1 MELDKILSLLR
12 RSERVVLYSIII
24 QSFVSY
30 ASLFILTKDFRTLPA
45 YQEIILA
52 VALAIVTLTGIA
64 TFLFIYSFLFKIN
77 VWYSSLWLAIA
88 LTSGAILYYGVDFP
102 SPLFYKGM
110 MFTNIFPTTLI
121 GLSSLLYIG
130 YKRKKQKD
138 KQVTENEDQKDK

>member
-110 MFTNIFPTTLI
+110 IPC
-121 GLSSLLYIG
+121 LLL
-130 YKRKKQKD
+130 
-138 KQVTENEDQKDK
+138 TPLFS